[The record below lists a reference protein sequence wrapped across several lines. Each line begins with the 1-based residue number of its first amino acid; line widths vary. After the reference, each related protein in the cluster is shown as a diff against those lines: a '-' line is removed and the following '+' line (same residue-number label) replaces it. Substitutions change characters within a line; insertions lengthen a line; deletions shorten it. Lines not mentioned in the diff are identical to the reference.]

1 MTFNLVW
8 LVVLVFFLR
17 PNALCFLGSP
27 PPPVKAS
34 SELTQAP
41 TNSMPAVPQ
50 LPSSDAFAAVAQL
63 FQTTQ
68 GQQVSCLM
76 LQWLAELGSVGAVSH
91 CSFTCSLMGEYPS
104 LGS

>member
-1 MTFNLVW
+1 MFFDW
-8 LVVLVFFLR
+8 LVFLR

-27 PPPVKAS
+27 PPSVKAS
-34 SELTQAP
+34 SELAQAP

-76 LQWLAELGSVGAVSH
+76 LRWLAELGSVGAVSPLLLH
-91 CSFTCSLMGEYPS
+91 MLLDGRVSFSRELM
-104 LGS
+104 